1 MSLTSKRYTVRDRA
15 TRYAPVPNHP
25 IQDKFYTET
34 SKSRDRKIIKNGL
47 ESPVAPPPRR
57 ENLFPLDLGAPVVG
71 LEDGSGAMLTEAG
84 EILELEFSL

>member
-15 TRYAPVPNHP
+15 ARYAPVPDRP

-34 SKSRDRKIIKNGL
+34 SKSRDRKIIKNGI
-47 ESPVAPPPRR
+47 ETPEAPIAVR
-57 ENLFPLDLGAPVVG
+57 ENLFPLNVGAPVIG
-71 LEDGSGAMLTEAG
+71 LEDGTGAMLTEAG